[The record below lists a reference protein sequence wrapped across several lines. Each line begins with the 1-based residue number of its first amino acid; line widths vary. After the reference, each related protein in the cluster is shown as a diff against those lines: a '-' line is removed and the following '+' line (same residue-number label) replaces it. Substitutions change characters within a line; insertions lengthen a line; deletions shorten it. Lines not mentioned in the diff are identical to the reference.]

1 MAILL
6 LVALAYADP
15 EADPEADAE
24 GSADYQLETDA
35 WVGNDGGYYGY
46 YPSFGVYRYSAED
59 EQPDYSKRNA
69 EMRMLLPWGG
79 MFYPLF

>member
-1 MAILL
+1 MAYAKPADPRKRE
-6 LVALAYADP
+6 ALAYAAP

-46 YPSFGVYRYSAED
+46 YPSFGVYVQNIWNYFTS
-59 EQPDYSKRNA
+59 P
-69 EMRMLLPWGG
+69 
-79 MFYPLF
+79 F

>member
-1 MAILL
+1 MVIFL

-46 YPSFGVYRYSAED
+46 YPYYYA
-59 EQPDYSKRNA
+59 RNA
-69 EMRMLLPWGG
+69 YVAAVGSWRHVLPHWFRGT
-79 MFYPLF
+79 